1 MNINTIEEKIKKI
14 KDAGSIATYPLYY
27 KGEKRNLGV
36 YEVPTEL
43 LRFNYVNGRIGTEV
57 REFEMISGANL
68 DQLPIDQ
75 INDKIHNWIWKKTE
89 SENKKTLS
97 DIRDKR
103 QIIPGVITRDGIVVD
118 GNRRFMIAR
127 KLNEEGLNRQFLT
140 VILDDTYEDGGDN
153 ELQIKKL
160 ETEIQLGQDEKVK
173 YGAIEPYIK
182 IMDFVDKYI
191 DVKSPLMEYKEL
203 ARLMNIKDEKTV
215 KTKYRIGKIM
225 LEYLDFIGCREM
237 FSRLQNTEDLFIQ
250 LEKMYRLFKDQRG
263 GGVGWNFDEND
274 IETFKTCG
282 FDLIRWNYNAP
293 KDKKGD
299 WEAKKLRD
307 KYFKRSSNKTIF
319 SNSKIWYDFAHN
331 MEDIEDVEIP
341 SIKEIVNKE
350 GISDADAA
358 KKVDKI
364 WAVKTSPIFRK
375 ALGAAESRLKDKE
388 NNSQPE
394 KFISDALNKLEN
406 LINEDLFESTGNI
419 EFNESI
425 LKILQHTDRIDKNY
439 KNINQIRK
447 IAESLKRLLS

>member
-1 MNINTIEEKIKKI
+1 MNIKTIAKKKKKI
-14 KDAGSIATYPLYY
+14 KEGGSVATFPLYY
-27 KGEKRNLGV
+27 KGVKRNLGQ

-68 DQLPIDQ
+68 DQLPIDE
-75 INDKIHNWIWKKTE
+75 INDKIHDWIWKKTE
-89 SENKKTLS
+89 GENKKTLR

-127 KLNEEGLNRQFLT
+127 ELNKEGLNRQFLT

-225 LEYLDFIGCREM
+225 LEYLTYIGFKEM

-282 FDLIRWNYNAP
+282 FELIRWNYNAP

-319 SNSKIWYDFAHN
+319 SNPKIWLDFTNN

-341 SIKEIVNKE
+341 SIKEIVKKE

-364 WAVKTSPIFRK
+364 WAVKTSPIVKK

-388 NNSQPE
+388 NNNQPE
-394 KFISDALNKLEN
+394 KFISDALSKLEN
-406 LINEDLFESTGNI
+406 LINEDLFESTGKV
-419 EFNESI
+419 EFDKSI
-425 LKILQHTDRIDKNY
+425 IKILQHEDRIDKNY
-439 KNINQIRK
+439 KNINQLRK
-447 IAESLKRLLS
+447 IAESLKKLLS

>member
-1 MNINTIEEKIKKI
+1 MDINTIEEKIEKI
-14 KDAGSIATYPLYY
+14 KEGGSIASYPLYY

-57 REFEMISGANL
+57 REFEMINGAHL
-68 DQLPIDQ
+68 DQLPIDE
-75 INDKIHNWIWKKTE
+75 INHKIHNWIWKKSE
-89 SENKKTLS
+89 RENKKTLR

-191 DVKSPLMEYKEL
+191 EVKSPKMNYEEL
-203 ARLMNIKDEKTV
+203 ARLMGIKDEKTV
-215 KTKYRIGKIM
+215 KMKYSIGKIM
-225 LEYLDFIGCREM
+225 LEFLDYIGFPDM

-250 LEKMYRLFKDQRG
+250 LEKVYRLYKNAKGRP
-263 GGVGWNFDEND
+263 GWDFDDND
-274 IETFKTCG
+274 IEDYKTCG
-282 FDLIRWNYNAP
+282 FELIRWNYNAS
-293 KDKKGD
+293 KEKKGD

-307 KYFKRSSNKTIF
+307 KYFKDSATKTIF
-319 SNSKIWYDFAHN
+319 SNYKIWLDFN
-331 MEDIEDVEIP
+331 STIEDLEDIEVPSLLDVV
-341 SIKEIVNKE
+341 KKE
-350 GISDADAA
+350 GVSASDAA
-358 KKVDKI
+358 KKIDKI
-364 WAVKTSPIFRK
+364 WADKASPICKK
-375 ALGAAESRLKDKE
+375 ALGSAESRIKDKE
-388 NNSQPE
+388 HNNQPE

-406 LINEDLFESTGNI
+406 LINEDLFASTGEV
-419 EFNESI
+419 EFDEGI
-425 LKILQHTDRIDKNY
+425 LKILQHEDRIAKNL
-439 KNINQIRK
+439 KNVNHLRK
-447 IAESLKRLLS
+447 ISENLKRLLS

>member
-1 MNINTIEEKIKKI
+1 MDINTIEEKIEKI
-14 KDAGSIATYPLYY
+14 KEGGPIASYPLYY

-57 REFEMISGANL
+57 REFEVISGANL
-68 DQLPIDQ
+68 DQLPIDE
-75 INDKIHNWIWKKTE
+75 INDMIHNWIWKKSE
-89 SENKKTLS
+89 GENKKTLR

-191 DVKSPLMEYKEL
+191 EVKSPKMKYEEL
-203 ARLMNIKDEKTV
+203 ARLMGIKDEKTV
-215 KTKYRIGKIM
+215 KMKYRIGKIM
-225 LEYLDFIGCREM
+225 LEFLDYIGFPDM

-250 LEKMYRLFKDQRG
+250 LEKIYRLYKNEKG
-263 GGVGWNFDEND
+263 SAGWNFNNND
-274 IETFKTCG
+274 IEDYKTCG
-282 FDLIRWNYNAP
+282 FELIRWNYNAS
-293 KDKKGD
+293 KEKKGD

-307 KYFKRSSNKTIF
+307 KYFKNSANKTIF
-319 SNSKIWYDFAHN
+319 SNPKIWRDFN
-331 MEDIEDVEIP
+331 STLEDVEDIEVP
-341 SIKEIVNKE
+341 SLEDIVQTE
-350 GISDADAA
+350 GVSEADAA
-358 KKVDKI
+358 KKIDKI
-364 WAVKTSPIFRK
+364 WADKASPIFKK
-375 ALGAAESRLKDKE
+375 ALGAAESRIKDKE
-388 NNSQPE
+388 NKNQPE

-406 LINEDLFESTGNI
+406 LINEDLFEATGKV

-425 LKILQHTDRIDKNY
+425 LKILQHEDRIYKNY
-439 KNINQIRK
+439 KNINQVRK
-447 IAESLKRLLS
+447 IAESLKKLLS